1 MRLWFVAA
9 GLVASGTLGLIV
21 RRLWRRHHDRPDI
34 APVTN
39 EWLAEAASREDHAW

>member
-9 GLVASGTLGLIV
+9 GLVASGTLGFFV
-21 RRLWRRHHDRPDI
+21 RRLWRRHHDRPEI
-34 APVTN
+34 TPVTK